1 VIAVAVCCGMVLGG
15 VVTAAALILIL
26 APEPGFVPKDWTP

>member
-1 VIAVAVCCGMVLGG
+1 MIATVLVG
-15 VVTAAALILIL
+15 AAALIVVATVIVVL

>member
-1 VIAVAVCCGMVLGG
+1 MIAIAVGCGVVLGA

-26 APEPGFVPKDWTP
+26 APEPGFVPKDWNP